1 MINNL
6 LLHTDVYKMG
16 HMDQYPPGTTE
27 VYSYLTAR
35 SGAKIPKTL
44 FFGLQ
49 YYLTAYLQQAIT
61 TDDVD
66 QFMGYKRSILGSEGD
81 SRAKLMSLVKLG
93 YMPLEIRAVPEG
105 TVLPTGNVLMTVR
118 NTHPDFAWVVGFF
131 ESLLLKVWNT
141 TTVASYSYA
150 LKQIMSG
157 YAHLYCDNQEH
168 LQFQVHDFGYRGC
181 SSEETAALSGAAHL
195 INFLGTDT
203 VPGLW
208 LLRKYY
214 AGGTDGGPIGL
225 SVPATEHSVM
235 CAYKRENE
243 FDAFDRMIN
252 VLYPE
257 GFVSIVSD
265 TYNLWTVLT
274 DFAPRLK
281 DQIMARRGRVVF
293 RPDSGD
299 PVKVVCG
306 DPDAAPGSPEFKGAL
321 QLLDEVFGSTLNSKN
336 MRVLDPHV
344 GLIYGD
350 GMTSERMQE
359 MITKAAA
366 KGYAPSNL
374 VFGVGGL
381 LLQQHSRDTQGFA
394 IKATHCIV
402 NGEQRA
408 IMKDPVTDS
417 GKRSLCGYLAL
428 RKDEQGQFV
437 TQEVP
442 SLEEANNCSLL
453 ELVFKDGQLLRF
465 QTLSDIRDRAQLV

>member
-1 MINNL
+1 MNKNL
-6 LLHTDVYKMG
+6 LLSTDVYKMG
-16 HMDQYPPGTTE
+16 HMDQYPEGTSE

-35 SGAKIPKTL
+35 SGAKIPKTV

-49 YYLTAYLQQAIT
+49 YYLTEYLQRPIT

-66 QFMGYKRSILGSEGD
+66 QFMGYKRSILGTEGD
-81 SRAKLMSLVKLG
+81 SRAKLMELVKLG
-93 YMPLEIRAVPEG
+93 YIPLEIRAVPEG
-105 TVLPTGNVLMTVR
+105 TVMPTGNVLMTVR

-141 TTVASYSYA
+141 TTVASYSYM
-150 LKQIMSG
+150 LKQMMAG
-157 YAHLYCDNQEH
+157 YAHLYCDDLNH
-168 LQFQVHDFGYRGC
+168 LPFQIHDFGYRGV

-203 VPGLW
+203 ILGLV
-208 LLRKYY
+208 LLRRYY
-214 AGGTDGGPIGL
+214 AAGVDGSPIGL

-243 FDAFDRMIN
+243 FQAFDRMIN
-252 VLYPE
+252 ELYPS

-281 DQIMARRGRVVF
+281 DKILAREGRVVF

-299 PVKVVCG
+299 PVKIVTG
-306 DPDAAPGSPEFKGAL
+306 DPDAEAGSPESKGVI
-321 QLLDEVFGSTLNSKN
+321 QLLDEVFGSTLNGKGL
-336 MRVLDPHV
+336 RVLNPKV

-350 GMTSERMQE
+350 GMTKDRMQD
-359 MITKAAA
+359 MVTKAVA

-394 IKATHCIV
+394 IKATHCTV
-402 NGEQRA
+402 NGEQRS
-408 IMKDPVTDS
+408 IMKDPVTDT
-417 GKRSLCGYLAL
+417 GKKSLCGYLAL
-428 RKDEQGQFV
+428 RKDEQGEFL
-437 TQEVP
+437 TQEVNT
-442 SLEEANNCSLL
+442 LVEANNNSLL
-453 ELVFKDGQLLRF
+453 QLVFQDGKLTKF
-465 QTLSDIRDRAQLV
+465 QTLSEIRERAQL